1 MRYRFIEVEKA
12 SYPIAL
18 MCRILQVSRGGYYAW
33 RTRPES
39 ARSRSDRK
47 LLVDI
52 RAAHKA
58 SRRTYGSPRMQ
69 RELLAQ
75 GHSVG
80 RHRVARLMRLDGLR
94 GRRRRR
100 FRTTTQSNHAHPVAA
115 NQLERQFAV
124 EAPNQ
129 AWVTDITYVWTLQGW
144 LYLCV
149 ILDLY
154 SRRVV
159 GWAMGGRIN
168 QALTLRALKMALAGR
183 APKPGLVHHSDRGSQ
198 YAAKIYR
205 RLLKARGIE
214 CSMSR
219 KGDCWDNAVAE
230 SFFATLKVELVYET
244 LFITRAQARLQIFE
258 YIEVFYNR
266 VRRHSY
272 LGYVSP
278 VDYEGDN
285 ASDMKAA

>member
-1 MRYRFIEVEKA
+1 M
-12 SYPIAL
+12 
-18 MCRILQVSRGGYYAW
+18 
-33 RTRPES
+33 
-39 ARSRSDRK
+39 
-47 LLVDI
+47 
-52 RAAHKA
+52 
-58 SRRTYGSPRMQ
+58 
-69 RELLAQ
+69 
-75 GHSVG
+75 
-80 RHRVARLMRLDGLR
+80 
-94 GRRRRR
+94 
-100 FRTTTQSNHAHPVAA
+100 AA

-124 EAPNQ
+124 ETPNQ

-159 GWAMGGRIN
+159 GWAMGQRIN
-168 QALTLRALKMALAGR
+168 QALTLGALKMALAGR

-244 LFITRAQARLQIFE
+244 LFVTRAQARQQIFE
-258 YIEVFYNR
+258 YIEGFYNR

-278 VDYEGDN
+278 VDYEGGN
-285 ASDMKAA
+285 ASDTKAA

>member
-52 RAAHKA
+52 RTAHKA

-124 EAPNQ
+124 ETPNQ
-129 AWVTDITYVWTLQGW
+129 AWVTDITYGAPNPWRRPGRRCQG
-144 LYLCV
+144 LSMSGMHS
-149 ILDLY
+149 DFHKDE
-154 SRRVV
+154 
-159 GWAMGGRIN
+159 GRGMPAICYEV
-168 QALTLRALKMALAGR
+168 ARAEAAVTCRTLAG
-183 APKPGLVHHSDRGSQ
+183 
-198 YAAKIYR
+198 
-205 RLLKARGIE
+205 
-214 CSMSR
+214 
-219 KGDCWDNAVAE
+219 
-230 SFFATLKVELVYET
+230 
-244 LFITRAQARLQIFE
+244 
-258 YIEVFYNR
+258 
-266 VRRHSY
+266 
-272 LGYVSP
+272 
-278 VDYEGDN
+278 
-285 ASDMKAA
+285 

>member
-58 SRRTYGSPRMQ
+58 SRRTYGSSRMQ

-75 GHSVG
+75 GQSVG

-129 AWVTDITYVWTLQGW
+129 AWVTDITYIWTLQGW

-159 GWAMGGRIN
+159 GWAMSERIN
-168 QALTLRALKMALAGR
+168 QALTLGALKMALAGR

-244 LFITRAQARLQIFE
+244 LFITRAQARQQIFE

-266 VRRHSY
+266 ARRHSY

-278 VDYEGDN
+278 VDYECN
-285 ASDMKAA
+285 HASDTKST

>member
-12 SYPIAL
+12 AYPIAL
-18 MCRILQVSRGGYYAW
+18 MCRVLQVSRGGYYAW

-129 AWVTDITYVWTLQGW
+129 AWVTDITYIWTLQGW

-159 GWAMGGRIN
+159 GWAMSERIN
-168 QALTLRALKMALAGR
+168 QALTLGALKMALAGR

-198 YAAKIYR
+198 YAAKLYR

-244 LFITRAQARLQIFE
+244 LFITRAQARQGIFE
-258 YIEVFYNR
+258 YIEAFYNR

-285 ASDMKAA
+285 ASDTKAA